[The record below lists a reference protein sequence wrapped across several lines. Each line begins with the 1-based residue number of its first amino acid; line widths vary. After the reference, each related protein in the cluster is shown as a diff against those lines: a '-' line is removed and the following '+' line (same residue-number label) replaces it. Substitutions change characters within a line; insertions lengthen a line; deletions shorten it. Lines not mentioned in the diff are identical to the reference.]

1 MYRMGKEE
9 ADAAARVIES
19 GELFRVNHGAQET
32 AHFELELAQKMGS
45 KYALCVS
52 EGTTAL
58 MSALAG
64 LGVRP
69 GDEVIVPTYTY
80 IATASA
86 VLAVGAIPI
95 LADIDD
101 SLTLSPVAV
110 ERAITSRTRAILP
123 VHMAGMPCD
132 MDALSLLAKKHGLF
146 LIEDACQ
153 AVGGSYKGRH
163 LGTIGDAGAMS
174 FNYFKIIS
182 AGEGGALLTSNEMV
196 YKRASIYHD
205 SGAAFWPYTE
215 DRDVPFF
222 VGCAARVSEITGA
235 ILRVQLTRLD
245 GILKD
250 LRRIRR
256 QILDESR
263 GLVPI
268 RSNDIDGDCGINAAF
283 RFETEEEARCFAK
296 KAGGWLPIDSDR
308 HIFYNWEPVMSHRG
322 AFCDEMNP
330 YLMSLNSASQPDYS
344 RESFRSSL
352 DLLARTVYISMNP
365 NWSEAEVEQ
374 VIHRINA

>member
-19 GELFRVNHGAQET
+19 GELFRINHGAQET
-32 AHFELELAQKMGS
+32 AHFEFELAQKMGS

-69 GDEVIVPTYTY
+69 GDAVIVPTYTY

-86 VLAVGAIPI
+86 VLSVGAIPI

-153 AVGGSYKGRH
+153 AVGGSYKGRR

-205 SGAAFWPYTE
+205 SGAAFGLIRKIE
-215 DRDVPFF
+215 MFPF
-222 VGCAARVSEITGA
+222 
-235 ILRVQLTRLD
+235 L
-245 GILKD
+245 
-250 LRRIRR
+250 
-256 QILDESR
+256 
-263 GLVPI
+263 
-268 RSNDIDGDCGINAAF
+268 
-283 RFETEEEARCFAK
+283 
-296 KAGGWLPIDSDR
+296 
-308 HIFYNWEPVMSHRG
+308 
-322 AFCDEMNP
+322 
-330 YLMSLNSASQPDYS
+330 
-344 RESFRSSL
+344 
-352 DLLARTVYISMNP
+352 
-365 NWSEAEVEQ
+365 
-374 VIHRINA
+374 